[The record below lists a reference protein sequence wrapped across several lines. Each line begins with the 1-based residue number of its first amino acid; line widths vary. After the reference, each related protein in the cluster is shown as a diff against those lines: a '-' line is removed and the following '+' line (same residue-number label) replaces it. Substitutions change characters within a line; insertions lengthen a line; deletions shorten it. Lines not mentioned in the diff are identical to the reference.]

1 MYTFLPDQRRFDNIH
16 AVRHYKSNSILENIT
31 KKFSVLAILLALVLV
46 IGACAPLATPAPTAE
61 PTQAPVVE
69 PTPEPQPQTIVDI
82 AVADGR
88 FSTLVTALQAASLVD
103 TLKGDGPFTV
113 FAPTDEAFAKLP
125 AGTVEALLADIP
137 ALTDILLYHVTN
149 GKALAADVVELST
162 VDTLNG
168 IPVKVTVMDGKV
180 LLNEAQVVITDI
192 AADNGVIHVIDSVLL
207 PPKDIV
213 DIAVEDGRF
222 TTLAAALQAAGLV
235 DTLKGEGPFTVFAP
249 TDEAFAKLPE
259 GTVEAL
265 LADIP
270 ALTEILLYHVAE
282 GRQFSAD
289 VVKLDKIPTVQGK
302 SAMISVM
309 DGIAKIDEA
318 QIVITDILA
327 ANGVI
332 HVIDSVILPPKDI
345 VETAV
350 ADGRFTTLV
359 AAVQAA
365 GLVDTLKS
373 EGPFTVFAPTDD
385 AFAKLPE
392 GTVEELLKPENLES
406 LQNILLYH
414 VVPGSV
420 KAEQVVT
427 LENAET
433 ALGPK
438 VSIMVEEGKVFINEA
453 EVVITDIQT
462 YNGVI
467 HVIDS
472 VILPPKDIVDIA
484 VADGRFTTLA
494 AALEAAGLVETL
506 KGKGPFTVF
515 APTDDAFAKL
525 PAGTIDELLKPESLE
540 ALKNILLYHVVEGRV
555 RADAVVNL
563 ESAKTVLGQD
573 LIIKVED
580 GKVYINDAQ
589 VIITDIEALNGVI
602 HVIDTVLLPK

>member
-1 MYTFLPDQRRFDNIH
+1 M
-16 AVRHYKSNSILENIT
+16 
-31 KKFSVLAILLALVLV
+31 KKLSVLAVLLALVLV

-88 FSTLVTALQAASLVD
+88 FSTLVTALQAAGLVD

-137 ALTDILLYHVTN
+137 ALTDILLYHVAN
-149 GKALAADVVELST
+149 GKALAADVVGLST

-168 IPVKVTVMDGKV
+168 IPVKVTVTDGKV
-180 LLNEAQVVITDI
+180 FLNESQVVITDI

-235 DTLKGEGPFTVFAP
+235 ETLKGEGPFTVFAP

-270 ALTEILLYHVAE
+270 ALTDILLYHVAE
-282 GRQFSAD
+282 GRQFAAD
-289 VVKLDKIPTVQGK
+289 VVKLDKIATAQGK
-302 SAMISVM
+302 SATISLM
-309 DGIAKIDEA
+309 DGAAKIDGA
-318 QIVITDILA
+318 QIVLTDILA

-392 GTVEELLKPENLES
+392 GTVAELLKPENLES

-438 VSIMVEEGKVFINEA
+438 VSIKVEEGKVYVNEA
-453 EVVITDIQT
+453 EVIITDIQT

-506 KGKGPFTVF
+506 KGTGPFTVF

-525 PAGTIDELLKPESLE
+525 PAGTVEELLKPEKLE

-555 RADAVVNL
+555 RADAVVSL

-573 LIIKVED
+573 LVIKIED

>member
-1 MYTFLPDQRRFDNIH
+1 M
-16 AVRHYKSNSILENIT
+16 
-31 KKFSVLAILLALVLV
+31 KKLSVLAVLLALVLV

-88 FSTLVTALQAASLVD
+88 FSTLVTALQAAGLVD

-137 ALTDILLYHVTN
+137 ALTDILLYHVAN
-149 GKALAADVVELST
+149 GKALAADVVGLST

-168 IPVKVTVMDGKV
+168 IPVKVTVTDGKV
-180 LLNEAQVVITDI
+180 FLNESQVVITDI
-192 AADNGVIHVIDSVLL
+192 AEDNGVIHVIDSVLL

-235 DTLKGEGPFTVFAP
+235 ETLKGEGPFTVFAP

-270 ALTEILLYHVAE
+270 ALTDILLYHVAE
-282 GRQFSAD
+282 GRQFAAD
-289 VVKLDKIPTVQGK
+289 VVKLDKIATAQGK
-302 SAMISVM
+302 SATISLM
-309 DGIAKIDEA
+309 DGAAKIDGA
-318 QIVITDILA
+318 QIVLTDILA

-392 GTVEELLKPENLES
+392 GTVAELLKPENLES

-438 VSIMVEEGKVFINEA
+438 VSIKVEEGKVFVNDA
-453 EVVITDIQT
+453 EVIITDIQT

-484 VADGRFTTLA
+484 VADGRFTTLT

-506 KGKGPFTVF
+506 KGTGPFTVF

-525 PAGTIDELLKPESLE
+525 PAGTVEELLKPEKLE

-555 RADAVVNL
+555 RADAVVSL

-573 LIIKVED
+573 LVIKIED

-589 VIITDIEALNGVI
+589 VIITDIKALNGVI

>member
-1 MYTFLPDQRRFDNIH
+1 M
-16 AVRHYKSNSILENIT
+16 
-31 KKFSVLAILLALVLV
+31 KKLSVLAVLLALVLV

-88 FSTLVTALQAASLVD
+88 FSTLVTALQAAGLVD

-113 FAPTDEAFAKLP
+113 FAPTDEAFAKFT

-137 ALTDILLYHVTN
+137 ALTDILLYHVAN
-149 GKALAADVVELST
+149 GKALAADVVGLST

-168 IPVKVTVMDGKV
+168 IPVKVTVTDGKV
-180 LLNEAQVVITDI
+180 FLNESQVVITDI

-235 DTLKGEGPFTVFAP
+235 ETLKGEGPFTVFAP

-270 ALTEILLYHVAE
+270 ALTDILLYHVAE
-282 GRQFSAD
+282 GRQFAAD
-289 VVKLDKIPTVQGK
+289 VVKLDKIATAQGK
-302 SAMISVM
+302 SATISLM
-309 DGIAKIDEA
+309 DGAAKIDGA
-318 QIVITDILA
+318 QIVLTDILA

-392 GTVEELLKPENLES
+392 GTVAELLKPENLES

-438 VSIMVEEGKVFINEA
+438 VSIKVEEGKVFVNDA
-453 EVVITDIQT
+453 EVIITDIQT

-484 VADGRFTTLA
+484 VADGRFTTLT

-506 KGKGPFTVF
+506 KGTGPFTVF

-525 PAGTIDELLKPESLE
+525 PAGTVEELLKPEKLE

-555 RADAVVNL
+555 RADAVVSL

-573 LIIKVED
+573 LVIKIED

-602 HVIDTVLLPK
+602 DVIDTVLLPK

>member
-1 MYTFLPDQRRFDNIH
+1 M
-16 AVRHYKSNSILENIT
+16 
-31 KKFSVLAILLALVLV
+31 KKLSVLAVLLALVLV

-88 FSTLVTALQAASLVD
+88 FSTLVTALQAAGLVD

-137 ALTDILLYHVTN
+137 ALTDILLYHVAN
-149 GKALAADVVELST
+149 GKALAADVVGLST

-168 IPVKVTVMDGKV
+168 IPVKVTVTDGKV
-180 LLNEAQVVITDI
+180 FLNESQVVITDI

-235 DTLKGEGPFTVFAP
+235 ETLKGEGPFTVFAP

-270 ALTEILLYHVAE
+270 ALTDILLYHVAE
-282 GRQFSAD
+282 GRQFAAD
-289 VVKLDKIPTVQGK
+289 VVKLDKIATAQGK
-302 SAMISVM
+302 SATISLM
-309 DGIAKIDEA
+309 DGAAKIDGA
-318 QIVITDILA
+318 QIVLTDILA

-392 GTVEELLKPENLES
+392 GTVAELLKPENLES

-438 VSIMVEEGKVFINEA
+438 VSIKVEEGKVFVNDA
-453 EVVITDIQT
+453 EVIITDIQT

-484 VADGRFTTLA
+484 VADGRFTTLT

-506 KGKGPFTVF
+506 KGTGPFTVF

-525 PAGTIDELLKPESLE
+525 PAGTVEELLKPEKLE

-555 RADAVVNL
+555 RADAVVSL

-573 LIIKVED
+573 LVIKIED

>member
-1 MYTFLPDQRRFDNIH
+1 M
-16 AVRHYKSNSILENIT
+16 
-31 KKFSVLAILLALVLV
+31 KKLSVLAVLLALVLV

-88 FSTLVTALQAASLVD
+88 FSTLVTALQAAGLVD

-113 FAPTDEAFAKLP
+113 FAPTDEAFAKFT

-137 ALTDILLYHVTN
+137 ALTDILLYHVAN
-149 GKALAADVVELST
+149 GKALAADVVGLST

-168 IPVKVTVMDGKV
+168 IPVKVTVTDGKV
-180 LLNEAQVVITDI
+180 FLNESQVVITDI
-192 AADNGVIHVIDSVLL
+192 AEDNGVIHVIDSVLL

-235 DTLKGEGPFTVFAP
+235 ETLKGEGPFTVFAP

-270 ALTEILLYHVAE
+270 ALTDILLYHVAE
-282 GRQFSAD
+282 GRQFAAD
-289 VVKLDKIPTVQGK
+289 VVKLDKIATAQGK
-302 SAMISVM
+302 SATISLM
-309 DGIAKIDEA
+309 DGAAKIDGA
-318 QIVITDILA
+318 QIVLTDILA

-392 GTVEELLKPENLES
+392 GTVAELLKPENLES

-438 VSIMVEEGKVFINEA
+438 VSIKVEEGKVFVNDA
-453 EVVITDIQT
+453 EVIITDIQT

-484 VADGRFTTLA
+484 VADGRFTTLT

-506 KGKGPFTVF
+506 KGTGPFTVF

-525 PAGTIDELLKPESLE
+525 PAGTVEELLKPEKLE

-555 RADAVVNL
+555 RADAVVSL

-573 LIIKVED
+573 LVIKIED

>member
-1 MYTFLPDQRRFDNIH
+1 M
-16 AVRHYKSNSILENIT
+16 
-31 KKFSVLAILLALVLV
+31 KKLSVLAVLLALVLV

-88 FSTLVTALQAASLVD
+88 FSTLVTALQAAGLVD

-113 FAPTDEAFAKLP
+113 FAPTDEAFAKFT

-137 ALTDILLYHVTN
+137 ALTDILLYHVAN
-149 GKALAADVVELST
+149 GKALAADVVGLST

-168 IPVKVTVMDGKV
+168 IPVKVTVTDGKV
-180 LLNEAQVVITDI
+180 FLNESQVVITDI

-235 DTLKGEGPFTVFAP
+235 ETLKGEGPFTVFAP

-270 ALTEILLYHVAE
+270 ALTDILLYHVAE
-282 GRQFSAD
+282 GRQFAAD
-289 VVKLDKIPTVQGK
+289 VVKLDKIATAQGK
-302 SAMISVM
+302 SATISLM
-309 DGIAKIDEA
+309 DGAAKIDGA
-318 QIVITDILA
+318 QIVLTDILA

-392 GTVEELLKPENLES
+392 GTVAELLKPENLES

-438 VSIMVEEGKVFINEA
+438 VSIKVEEGKVFVNDA
-453 EVVITDIQT
+453 EVIITDIQT

-484 VADGRFTTLA
+484 VADGRFTTLT

-506 KGKGPFTVF
+506 KGTGPFTVF

-525 PAGTIDELLKPESLE
+525 PAGTVEELLKPEKLE

-555 RADAVVNL
+555 RADAVVSL

-573 LIIKVED
+573 LVIKIED